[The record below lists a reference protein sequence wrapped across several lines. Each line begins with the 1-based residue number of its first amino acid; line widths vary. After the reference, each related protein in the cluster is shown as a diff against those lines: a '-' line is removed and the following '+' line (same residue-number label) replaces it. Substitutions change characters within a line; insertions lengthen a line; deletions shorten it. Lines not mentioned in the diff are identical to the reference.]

1 MVPFISIVVPS
12 YIIFSTIG
20 AIFAIIFLFFRMER
34 FKIKFSSLIIYCI
47 ISVIFLVICSRLV
60 FLIGIIPTLAKSFS
74 LSKLL
79 FYVFNGGIVFY
90 GGMLGVLLGIKVAA
104 KIRKENAGDFY
115 NFAAPAIPLFH
126 VFGRLGCFFGGCC
139 YGKPASWGFAMASDP
154 EILRIPVQLI
164 ESGCNLLIFVALMV
178 YEKRTE
184 IGNRHTLRAYLTMY
198 AVCRFILEFFRGD
211 SERGLWGPLSTSQII
226 SAVILV
232 CCIVSFV
239 KGKNVKDTGDTN
251 DKKLL

>member
-1 MVPFISIVVPS
+1 M
-12 YIIFSTIG
+12 
-20 AIFAIIFLFFRMER
+20 
-34 FKIKFSSLIIYCI
+34 
-47 ISVIFLVICSRLV
+47 
-60 FLIGIIPTLAKSFS
+60 
-74 LSKLL
+74 
-79 FYVFNGGIVFY
+79 
-90 GGMLGVLLGIKVAA
+90 LLGIKVTA
-104 KIRKENAGDFY
+104 KIRKENASNFY

-154 EILRIPVQLI
+154 EILRVPVQLI
-164 ESGCNLLIFVALMV
+164 ESGCNLLIFAALMI

-226 SAVILV
+226 SAIILI
-232 CCIVSFV
+232 CCIVSFT
-239 KGKNVKDTGDTN
+239 KGKNTEEMGDMN
-251 DKKLL
+251 D